1 MAATPPS
8 SPADDTLA
16 AAPTTPRGAVA
27 WMARNHVAAN
37 LLMALFILGGLAFA
51 TQVKQ
56 EVFPEF
62 EIDQISV
69 SVPYPGASPEEVEQ
83 GILLSIEDA
92 VRGLDGVKEVTST
105 ASEGS
110 GFVAVELQVAAD
122 RGKALQDVKNAIDRI
137 RSFPEEAERPTVS
150 IAQVRNRVVSLFI
163 SGDVDPRTL
172 RELAERVRDDLIGR
186 DGITLVELGAVPR
199 LEIAIEVPER
209 ELRALGLTLG
219 DIARTIR
226 ASAVELPAGG
236 VKTGRGEVLLRTQE
250 RRDFGQDFAD
260 IPVATTPDGTRVLL
274 GDIARIRDGFE
285 DTDQETFFNGLPAVR
300 VDVFRVG
307 DETPIGVSDAVADYV
322 RLAAPTLPAGIEL
335 TSWDD
340 RSRAFRDRM
349 QLLLKN
355 AFLGLV
361 LVLLLLG
368 LFLEPRLAFWV
379 TLGIPISILG
389 SFLFLP
395 FTGAS
400 INMISLFAFI
410 ITLGIIVDDAVVMG
424 ENIFARRQEG
434 MGTLQAAM
442 LGAREITPP
451 IVFAVLTNIAAF
463 MPLLFV
469 PGTSGKLFG
478 QIPAVTIAVFTVSLI
493 ESVFILP
500 SHLSHRGADTLFWR
514 IAGTPSRLFG
524 AALEWSIRMIY
535 APSLRFLL
543 RWRYATAATGVAM
556 LILSGAMVA
565 ARMVKFN
572 FLPRIEGDTVTVQA
586 TLPFGS
592 PIEQSRAVQARLVEA
607 ARGVV
612 YRVAEESGRDP
623 ESLIEGIATTIG
635 SLPSGGG
642 PGSAGGPGGG
652 GSHLVAVQVALV
664 PGGDRPLG
672 GVAFADRWRQR
683 TGTIPGLESLSFR
696 AQIGAGGNEA
706 IAVEL
711 SHRDIAVLD
720 RAAADLAGTL
730 GTYRGVIDIDDGVA
744 AGKPQLDF
752 TIRPE
757 ARSLGVTA
765 ADIAGQLRGAF
776 YGVEALRQ
784 QRGRNEVRVMVRL
797 PEDERRT
804 LNTLQ
809 QMVIRPTGGGEMPLG
824 QAVDVAEGRSYTRIT
839 RIDGRRVKSVTADVE
854 DQAANAQ
861 EIIEDLG
868 ASELPALAD
877 RYPGL
882 TYRSAGEQTERRDS
896 LGSLLIGFPLA
907 MLAIYA
913 LLAVPFRSYLQ
924 PLLVMAAIPFGAIG
938 AVLGHVLLGYGLSI
952 ISMFGII
959 ALAGVVVNDSLVLVY
974 TANRLRLRADAAGG
988 AGMSPEQ
995 AARGL
1000 DPFNAIVE
1008 AGTRRFRPIMLTSL
1022 TTFFGLAPMIFETSV
1037 QARFLIPMAISLGFG
1052 ILFATA
1058 IILVLLPALYLM
1070 LEDMVSLLQ
1079 RFLHLAD
1086 RRGHQ
1091 SPETAG
1097 GPGDGGGGNAG
1108 ASFAAGT
1115 RHPQAD

>member
-8 SPADDTLA
+8 IPTEDASA
-16 AAPTTPRGAVA
+16 AAPTAPRGAVA

-69 SVPYPGASPEEVEQ
+69 TVPYPGASPEEVEQ

-92 VRGLDGVKEVTST
+92 VRGLDGVKEITST

-110 GFVAVELQVAAD
+110 GFVAVELQVSAD

-150 IAQVRNRVVSLFI
+150 IAQVRNRVVSLYI

-209 ELRALGLTLG
+209 ELRALGLTLA

-307 DETPIGVSDAVADYV
+307 DETPIGVSDVVADYV
-322 RLAAPTLPAGIEL
+322 RETAPTMPAGIEL

-355 AFLGLV
+355 AFLGLI

-395 FTGAS
+395 FT
-400 INMISLFAFI
+400 SLFAFI

-493 ESVFILP
+493 ESIFILP

-524 AALEWSIRMIY
+524 AGLEWSIRMIY
-535 APSLRFLL
+535 APSLRLLL
-543 RWRYATAATGVAM
+543 RWRYATAAAGLAM

-565 ARMVKFN
+565 AGMVKFN

-592 PIEQSRAVQARLVEA
+592 PIEQSRAVQAQLVAA
-607 ARGVV
+607 AREVV
-612 YRVAEESGRDP
+612 AGVAEESGRDP

-683 TGTIPGLESLSFR
+683 TGTIPGLESLNFR

-730 GTYRGVIDIDDGVA
+730 GTYAGVIDIDDGVA

-765 ADIAGQLRGAF
+765 SDIAGQLRAAF

-809 QMVIRPTGGGEMPLG
+809 QMVIRPAGGGEMPLG
-824 QAVDVAEGRSYTRIT
+824 QAVDVTEGRSYTRIT

-854 DQAANAQ
+854 DRTANAQ
-861 EIIEDLG
+861 EVIADLG
-868 ASELPALAD
+868 TNELPALAA

-882 TYRSAGEQTERRDS
+882 SHRFAGEQTERRDS

-974 TANRLRLRADAAGG
+974 TANRLRIRADAAGG
-988 AGMSPEQ
+988 AGMSAEQ
-995 AARGL
+995 AGRGL

-1008 AGTRRFRPIMLTSL
+1008 AGVRRFRPIMLTSL

-1070 LEDMVSLLQ
+1070 LEDAVTLLG
-1079 RFLHLAD
+1079 RFMHLAD
-1086 RRGHQ
+1086 RREHREAE
-1091 SPETAG
+1091 PAG
-1097 GPGDGGGGNAG
+1097 G
-1108 ASFAAGT
+1108 AAT
-1115 RHPQAD
+1115 NIAAARHPGAD